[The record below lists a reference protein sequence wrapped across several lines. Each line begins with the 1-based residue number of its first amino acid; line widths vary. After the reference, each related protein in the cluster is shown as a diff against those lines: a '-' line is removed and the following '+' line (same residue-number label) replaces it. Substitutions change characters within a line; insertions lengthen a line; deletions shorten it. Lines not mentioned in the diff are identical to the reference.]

1 MHGIELGQPMP
12 FDTQMLVMVTHTV
25 KKKWARGQ
33 NQTNTTL
40 KPLSLWAGC
49 KNHIILIEK

>member
-25 KKKWARGQ
+25 KKKNGQ
-33 NQTNTTL
+33 GDRIKQ
-40 KPLSLWAGC
+40 
-49 KNHIILIEK
+49 ILH